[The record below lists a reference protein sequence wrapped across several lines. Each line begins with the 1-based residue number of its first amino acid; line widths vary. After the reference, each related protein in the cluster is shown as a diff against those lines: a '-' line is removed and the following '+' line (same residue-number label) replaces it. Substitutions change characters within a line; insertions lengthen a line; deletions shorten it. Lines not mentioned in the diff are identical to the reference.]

1 MPDSSVTQ
9 FSSISVTKLDDPV
22 IRALTWG
29 LRKPSSCFHCA
40 TSFLCES
47 HWAVL
52 SQGVGPEGAEECS
65 AFVLNLRIDHLT
77 WVPTSTWHSGAFFV
91 VFKYFWLCLDFLSA
105 RLQWESSLG
114 THRAHVEA
122 PLSCLL
128 LHPPILGSQMDLKAQ
143 ICSLLS
149 MVLVLAS
156 YQSVFYYKML
166 THSFYMYFK
175 LWGRKKEGAGV
186 DTFFTALWVYGRA
199 LRGKKINPRS

>member
-1 MPDSSVTQ
+1 MEKIERKKQSFRQSANIKEFLMRNLEELPWISSSCLQSLPLPLAKFQLFNPLLVSLKWLFQVPLIMPDSSVTQ

-91 VFKYFWLCLDFLSA
+91 VFKYF
-105 RLQWESSLG
+105 
-114 THRAHVEA
+114 
-122 PLSCLL
+122 
-128 LHPPILGSQMDLKAQ
+128 
-143 ICSLLS
+143 
-149 MVLVLAS
+149 
-156 YQSVFYYKML
+156 
-166 THSFYMYFK
+166 
-175 LWGRKKEGAGV
+175 
-186 DTFFTALWVYGRA
+186 
-199 LRGKKINPRS
+199 